1 MKKKIEKM
9 LTDKRAMVTKLEAS
23 MIDSETKEERAAIG
37 ETLKSFRDE
46 INELEAVLSEMDEP
60 AEEEKPVD
68 EPVEGRAMVMA
79 TLETRGE
86 TEMTKE
92 VKNVA
97 EERAK
102 AFVDTNKMTIAT
114 EERAVLISSG
124 DLATPTEVAGIND
137 LLGAQVSS
145 IVDLVNIV
153 NGNGMGAYKVAY
165 QIDDAVAGV
174 TAEGAEYTEGE
185 PHFGFVEI
193 KPSTET
199 VISYISKQVKKQTP
213 LAYASKVQASALLA
227 LRKRAAKFI
236 TDKIVASELTHNLPI
251 EAIEAKTLRTIAMNY
266 GGDESVVGGAV
277 LFLNKADL
285 IKFGDAR
292 GASEKKAVY
301 EITPDA
307 SNPNTGIIKDGGL
320 SVKYVINSNLAEG
333 TMLYGQPQAF
343 DFVLFSQY
351 EIATSE
357 DFKFST
363 GMLAVRGDVEFG
375 GEVVVKDGF
384 VKAVVG

>member
-9 LTDKRAMVTKLEAS
+9 LTGKRAMVEKLESS

-37 ETLKSFRDE
+37 ETLKAVRDE

-86 TEMTKE
+86 TEMATE

-97 EERAK
+97 EERANE
-102 AFVDTNKMTIAT
+102 FVKSNSMTIAT

-124 DLATPTEVAGIND
+124 DLATPTEVKGIND

-145 IVDLVNIV
+145 IIDLVTITNA
-153 NGNGMGAYKVAY
+153 NGMGAYKVAY
-165 QIDDAVAGV
+165 QIDDAVAGTTV
-174 TAEGAEYTEGE
+174 EGADYAEGE
-185 PHFGFVEI
+185 PHFAFVEI
-193 KPSTET
+193 KPQTET
-199 VISYISKQVKKQTP
+199 VISYISKQARKQTP
-213 LAYASKVQASALLA
+213 LQYSSKVQASALLA

-236 TDKIVASELTHNLPI
+236 TDKILASELT
-251 EAIEAKTLRTIAMNY
+251 EAKAVGAIEAKTLRTIALSY
-266 GGDESVVGGAV
+266 GNDESVLGEAV

-285 IKFGDAR
+285 IAFGDAR

-320 SVKYVINSNLAEG
+320 SVKYCLNSNLTAG
-333 TMLYGQPQAF
+333 TMLYGQPKVAELA
-343 DFVLFSQY
+343 LFSPY

-357 DFKFST
+357 DFKFAS
-363 GMLAVRGDVEFG
+363 GMLAIRGDVELG
-375 GEVVVKDGF
+375 GEVTVKNGF
-384 VKAVVG
+384 LKVTTA